1 MNEILKE
8 QRRKAVSDLIR
19 EGRKMKSMTQADLAY
34 AVGFSKSTI
43 TRVEN
48 NSFSPNSDQLY
59 LILDVLDMTLTINN
73 IKII

>member
-19 EGRKMKSMTQADLAY
+19 EGRKIKSMTQADLAS
-34 AVGFSKSTI
+34 AVGLSKSTI

-59 LILDVLDMTLTINN
+59 LILDVLDMTLKINN